1 VIFSKA
7 MSMPRGFFLNEG
19 PMFGAERRFLW
30 NSFEKPP
37 PAASGILLRPLI
49 IQGLPCNHTQV

>member
-1 VIFSKA
+1 MNNEKSNFFKA
-7 MSMPRGFFLNEG
+7 MSMTHGFFLNEG

-37 PAASGILLRPLI
+37 PYLR
-49 IQGLPCNHTQV
+49 G

>member
-1 VIFSKA
+1 
-7 MSMPRGFFLNEG
+7 MSLTRGFFLNEG